1 MSGRYRNVSVA
12 MWDSPDYL
20 ALSAPQPN
28 GRTCWEHLMTARH
41 TTSIPGLFS
50 AGKAQLA
57 EHLGWELQDYED
69 CFSEIESKGMA
80 VADWKAR
87 VVWLPNAIR
96 HNPPASPNVITG
108 WRKAWD
114 EIPPCE
120 LRNRALRGIWA
131 FLESWDV
138 PKASVFREA
147 FAKAFAKAIREAF
160 PEDTAK
166 ALTEGFGEGFE
177 ESSGKAFPRVRAGS
191 RAAARTP
198 GPGPDPAPESGGRD
212 DLPPEGSAD
221 VAWLVAV
228 RKAGAPPA
236 EPKGATVADIARLW
250 QQKQAKGL
258 DWPAFCAWIDAKTG
272 EWVRSEMRENGGK
285 YMPKNGWPYAAFATF
300 VLKTES
306 KDADAAPRSP
316 ATAVWRP
323 TPTQDAVPPPEGFLD
338 GIGKASGPIRR
349 VLS

>member
-57 EHLGWELQDYED
+57 EHLGWDVQDYED

-147 FAKAFAKAIREAF
+147 FAKAFAKAILEAF
-160 PEDTAK
+160 PEGFPK
-166 ALTEGFGEGFE
+166 AFGEAFPEG
-177 ESSGKAFPRVRAGS
+177 SGKASSHVRAGS
-191 RAAARTP
+191 RAAARIP
-198 GPGPDPAPESGGRD
+198 GPDPDPAPESGERD
-212 DLPPEGSAD
+212 PLPPEGAAD
-221 VAWLVAV
+221 TAWLVAV

-236 EPKGATVADIARLW
+236 EPRGATVADAVGLW
-250 QQKQAKGL
+250 RQKRAKGL
-258 DWPAFCAWIDAKTG
+258 DWPSFCAWVDSMAT
-272 EWVRSEMRENGGK
+272 EWVRTELRENGGRF
-285 YMPKNGWPYAAFATF
+285 MPKNGWPFAAFATF

-316 ATAVWRP
+316 TTAVYVP
-323 TPTQDAVPPPEGFLD
+323 VDTSDAVPPPPGFLEALK
-338 GIGKASGPIRR
+338 GIGGPSGSRGR
-349 VLS
+349 A